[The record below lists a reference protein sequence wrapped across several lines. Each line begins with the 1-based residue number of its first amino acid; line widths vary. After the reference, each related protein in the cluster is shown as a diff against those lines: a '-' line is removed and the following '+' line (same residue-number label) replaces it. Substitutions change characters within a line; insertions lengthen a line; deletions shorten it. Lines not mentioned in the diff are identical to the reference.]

1 MKKKIKSIL
10 SNFQFLSLCIVSYYQ
25 SKFFVKIQSLN
36 TNSKFL
42 KLIIKQKKGLTC
54 LMPLFLNSTQRHAQP
69 TVNKD
74 QNFAP
79 GHNKNNIQTKRAIM
93 GQPRLSGTKSTGW
106 LSVSS
111 SCDCDAVSLA
121 FSQLREL
128 LRIVPRSIPFATD
141 ELLHGSQIY

>member
-1 MKKKIKSIL
+1 MNRKIVIIGKKDDKKKIKSIL

-42 KLIIKQKKGLTC
+42 KLIIKQKNGLTC

-74 QNFAP
+74 QNFCSWT
-79 GHNKNNIQTKRAIM
+79 TKITFKQRE
-93 GQPRLSGTKSTGW
+93 
-106 LSVSS
+106 
-111 SCDCDAVSLA
+111 
-121 FSQLREL
+121 QLRVSQDCPEQNQQAGFQCL
-128 LRIVPRSIPFATD
+128 PVVTAMQLVQHSRSCVNF
-141 ELLHGSQIY
+141 